1 MEEISQK
8 LIDIVSIIL
17 KVAVYL
23 SMGSIIIGVILL
35 FIKNGADG
43 YSLDT
48 LANYSNYSVAKSYS
62 SIIFSPAKIPEGI
75 ITLDP
80 LGFISLGLWVL
91 IFTPVSVLF
100 TSLVDY
106 IYQKNKLYVVLTF
119 LVLFNLFTAIFII
132 PSFVHL

>member
-23 SMGSIIIGVILL
+23 SMGSIIVGVILL

-106 IYQKNKLYVVLTF
+106 IYQNNRCAYG
-119 LVLFNLFTAIFII
+119 N
-132 PSFVHL
+132 